1 MKKIPGYI
9 SFLKENRTKAQAEE
23 IYNQRIKDS
32 EEVFEKFS
40 GQFIERVC
48 PVCGEQESSEL
59 TKFNGQYGVVSC
71 NKCLS
76 TYVNPS
82 PNLDALDYY
91 YNSCECN
98 KQLGNLLKERVGRK
112 GVILSE
118 RTLLVLKIV
127 RKLLET
133 KTTINILE
141 IGCNSGAFLYELKQ
155 ALVEERCDSN
165 VSLEGI
171 DIDKSAI
178 ENPVDDGIALHHSSA
193 EDFVEKSLHK
203 FDLILHFELIEHLHN
218 PFEFCCALY
227 ELLNDKGLMYFHT
240 PNALGLDNTVLSY
253 NDFRPLAHGIFPPM
267 HLNAFTT
274 QNVTHFL
281 IRCGFNVNKIETP
294 GNFDVDIVKQF
305 GSNKSELTV
314 INEISDEK
322 SLAIFQYVLRE
333 LGASSHLAV
342 LASK

>member
-1 MKKIPGYI
+1 MKKNPSYI
-9 SFLKENRTKAQAEE
+9 SFLKENRTKSQAEA

-32 EEVFEKFS
+32 EEVFNKFS
-40 GQFIERVC
+40 DEFIERVC
-48 PVCGEQESSEL
+48 PVCGEQEYTPLE
-59 TKFNGQYGVVSC
+59 KFNGQYGVVSC
-71 NKCLS
+71 VKCS
-76 TYVNPS
+76 SNYVNPS

-91 YNSCECN
+91 YNNCECN
-98 KQLGNLLKERVGRK
+98 KQLGSLLKERVGKK

-118 RTLLVLKIV
+118 RTTLVLEII
-127 RKLLET
+127 RKLLED
-133 KTTINILE
+133 KSKIRILDV
-141 IGCNSGAFLYELKQ
+141 GCNSGHFLYELKQ
-155 ALVEERCDSN
+155 ALIEENYASK

-171 DIDKSAI
+171 DIDMVAVQ
-178 ENPVDDGIALHHSSA
+178 NPVDNEIRLHHSSA
-193 EDFVEKSLHK
+193 EEFVSKSEHK

-218 PFEFCCALY
+218 PYEFCCALY
-227 ELLNDKGLMYFHT
+227 KLLNDKGLMYFHT

-294 GNFDVDIVKQF
+294 GNFDVDIVRQF
-305 GSNKSELTV
+305 GSKESKLSV

-333 LGASSHLAV
+333 LGSSSHLAV